1 MATGAS
7 ILPPLHS
14 EAVAVLCALTVMI
27 AGVGP
32 SAAERPVPVAI
43 ELVLAVDAS
52 GSVDAAEFDLQMRGL
67 ANAFRDPD
75 VVAAIRGAGSGG
87 VAVAL
92 VQWSGPGHQ
101 LVVVDWITVFD
112 ASSAR
117 HFADRIE
124 AAGRQIHG
132 ETSITHA
139 LRFCMQLFGTNGFS
153 GRRKVIDVSGDGPTN
168 FGFPPDAMRDLAAAA
183 GITINGLAIVNEW
196 PDLDRYYRD
205 HVIGGPGAF
214 VVTAGDYQDFATAI
228 RLKLIQEI
236 RGVPLALEM
245 PTRARLVERRRDA
258 ATRTAGGAVL
268 SGRARSPDREPSR
281 DPRGRQEPTAA
292 RSRQSRRRRST

>member
-1 MATGAS
+1 MIGA
-7 ILPPLHS
+7 
-14 EAVAVLCALTVMI
+14 
-27 AGVGP
+27 VGP

-52 GSVDAAEFDLQMRGL
+52 GSVDAAEFDLQTRGL

-75 VVAAIRGAGSGG
+75 VVAAIRGAGV

-101 LVVVDWITVFD
+101 LVVVDWVTVFD
-112 ASSAR
+112 ASSAG

-124 AAGRQIHG
+124 AAGRLIHG

-168 FGFPPDAMRDLAAAA
+168 FGFPPDAMRDLVTAA
-183 GITINGLAIVNEW
+183 GITINGLAILNEW
-196 PDLDRYYRD
+196 SDLDRYYRD

-236 RGVPLALEM
+236 RGVPIALEM
-245 PTRARLVERRRDA
+245 PTRARLVERRWDA
-258 ATRTAGGAVL
+258 ATRTASGAVL
-268 SGRARSPDREPSR
+268 SVRARSPDREPSR
-281 DPRGRQEPTAA
+281 DLRGRQEPSAA
-292 RSRQSRRRRST
+292 RSRQTSHRSST

>member
-1 MATGAS
+1 M
-7 ILPPLHS
+7 PPLHS
-14 EAVAVLCALTVMI
+14 QAAAVLCALTVMI

-43 ELVLAVDAS
+43 ELILAVDAS
-52 GSVDAAEFDLQMRGL
+52 GSVDAAEFDLQTRGL

-75 VVAAIRGAGSGG
+75 VVAAIRGAGGI
-87 VAVAL
+87 AVAL

-112 ASSAR
+112 NRSAG

-124 AAGRQIHG
+124 AAGRLIHG

-168 FGFPPDAMRDLAAAA
+168 FGIPADAMRDLAAAA
-183 GITINGLAIVNEW
+183 GITINGLAILNEW
-196 PDLDRYYRD
+196 PDLDRYYSD

-214 VVTAGDYQDFATAI
+214 VVTAGDYQDFAKAI
-228 RLKLIQEI
+228 RLKLIREI
-236 RGVPLALEM
+236 RGVPVALEI
-245 PTRARLVERRRDA
+245 PTRARLVARRRDA
-258 ATRTAGGAVL
+258 ATRTDGGAVL
-268 SGRARSPDREPSR
+268 SGRARSPSRQPSR
-281 DPRGRQEPTAA
+281 DLRGRQEPTAA
-292 RSRQSRRRRST
+292 RSRQSRHRRST